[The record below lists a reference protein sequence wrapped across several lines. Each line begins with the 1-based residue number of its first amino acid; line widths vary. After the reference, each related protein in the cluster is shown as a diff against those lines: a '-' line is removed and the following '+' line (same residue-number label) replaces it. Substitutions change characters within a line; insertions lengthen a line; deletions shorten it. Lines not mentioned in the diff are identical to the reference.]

1 MTRRRKKRNR
11 AQAPSPTPEKG
22 GFEQFFDRVAGS
34 AKRATVQVLD
44 AVEKDPER
52 AFQGVGHIL
61 GEGERLLKKVKE
73 TPAESRRALRNE
85 LFSLAAKGIKKAIEG
100 GG

>member
-1 MTRRRKKRNR
+1 MTRRRRKKKGLAAN
-11 AQAPSPTPEKG
+11 PTASTTS
-22 GFEQFFDRVAGS
+22 FEQFFDKVTTS

-61 GEGERLLKKVKE
+61 SEGEKLLNKVRT
-73 TPAESRRALRNE
+73 TPAESRRALRND

-100 GG
+100 G

>member
-1 MTRRRKKRNR
+1 VTRRRKKKRLANPT
-11 AQAPSPTPEKG
+11 AAPTS
-22 GFEQFFDRVAGS
+22 FEQFFDKVTSS

-61 GEGERLLKKVKE
+61 SEGEKLVDRVRT
-73 TPAESRRALRNE
+73 TPKESRRALRNE

-100 GG
+100 G